1 MLVFV
6 CSDIHEKILPSASI
20 FLLALCHSL
29 VTCTFKF
36 NFLSIVA
43 PRSFW
48 EPELSRKQVSGEIF
62 VLMSR
67 LDGKW
72 HLSWLALMIFSWSHL
87 KRHYK
92 DIIKTFLRFW
102 HTQCQKC
109 FSWHR
114 KEFLSWSKNLG
125 YCPHGRVMSL
135 LVKWWDAPIT
145 PWSLVWVT
153 AQYKVIE

>member
-1 MLVFV
+1 MCLW
-6 CSDIHEKILPSASI
+6 KIIYGKTPVSAWI
-20 FLLALCHSL
+20 LLLDLLHKL
-29 VTCTFKF
+29 VTCSLKF
-36 NFLSIVA
+36 SFLSTVTLT
-43 PRSFW
+43 RFW
-48 EPELSRKQVSGEIF
+48 ESEFSSTQAGSKSS

-125 YCPHGRVMSL
+125 YCPHGGVMSL